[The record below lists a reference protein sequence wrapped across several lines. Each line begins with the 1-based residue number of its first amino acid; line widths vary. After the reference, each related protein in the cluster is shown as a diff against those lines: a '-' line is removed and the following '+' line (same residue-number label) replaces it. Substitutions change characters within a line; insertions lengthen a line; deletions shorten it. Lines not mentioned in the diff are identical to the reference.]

1 MKYNLQNVSLPRL
14 NIGSIWWN
22 GRLIISLSK
31 LLHRNNRC
39 SPLFF
44 HIKDNIYS
52 TMEDKEKL
60 LIESAEIFKDINWTP
75 IAAKIIGLF
84 YVSDQKYFTFQE
96 IIDTLNIS
104 KSNASRALK
113 VLLSTGKV
121 AYITKGD
128 NKRKRYFYLSVGG
141 SITLINNMLEGF
153 KRQQMFFEKILSLRS
168 DENPEL
174 NQLIQY
180 QKDYLEKIIPM
191 LQIKT
196 KEHFT
201 E

>member
-1 MKYNLQNVSLPRL
+1 
-14 NIGSIWWN
+14 
-22 GRLIISLSK
+22 
-31 LLHRNNRC
+31 
-39 SPLFF
+39 
-44 HIKDNIYS
+44 
-52 TMEDKEKL
+52 MEDKEKL

-104 KSNASRALK
+104 KSNASRTLK

-121 AYITKGD
+121 AYITKDD
-128 NKRKRYFYLSVGG
+128 NKRKRYFYLSIEG
-141 SITLINNMLEGF
+141 SIALINNLLEGLE
-153 KRQQMFFEKILSLRS
+153 RQQVFFEKILHLRS

-180 QKDYLEKIIPM
+180 QKEYLEKITPM